1 MLSPIQRALADIHA
15 NIPDI
20 ILEAAFNPTADYRVS
35 LDTAIINQVILAR
48 VRDAVSVR
56 GGRVMDI
63 VLQQRWAHHTVSP
76 TPFAVG
82 VTGTFSSFVIPPEAR
97 ENRDINAILGIHL
110 LTAMGTGSQNAMY
123 NNLTLGGV
131 TLAGLGHQALQAQTA
146 RNVIALPTPEL
157 KDGNVVVLNP
167 PQNNF
172 APWTVTIRLS
182 YDDNFSN
189 MPGALLEPFS
199 KVVLAAVKNYIY
211 TKLYLRIE
219 ANMVLRGAEIG
230 AIKQMVDSYSDAN
243 REYEE
248 ALLAMGGAEIFDPAR
263 TMRIL
268 RRIVSH
274 V

>member
-1 MLSPIQRALADIHA
+1 MLSPIKRALSDIHA
-15 NIPDI
+15 TIPNT
-20 ILEAAFNPTADYRVS
+20 ILEAAFNPNADYRIS
-35 LDTAIINQVILAR
+35 LDQAIVNQVILAR
-48 VRDAVSVR
+48 VKDAVSVR

-82 VTGTFSSFVIPPEAR
+82 TTGTFSSFVIPPEAR

-123 NNLTLGGV
+123 SNLTLGGV

-172 APWTVTIRLS
+172 APWTVTVRLS

-199 KVVLAAVKNYIY
+199 KVVLAAVKTYIY
-211 TKLYLRIE
+211 TQLMIKIE
-219 ANMVLRGAEIG
+219 SNAVIRGAEIG
-230 AIKQMVDSYSDAN
+230 VIKQIVDRYADADQ
-243 REYEE
+243 EYHE
-248 ALLAMGGAEIFDPAR
+248 ALLAMGGAEMFDPAR
-263 TMRIL
+263 TSRIL
-268 RRIVSH
+268 RRIIKH